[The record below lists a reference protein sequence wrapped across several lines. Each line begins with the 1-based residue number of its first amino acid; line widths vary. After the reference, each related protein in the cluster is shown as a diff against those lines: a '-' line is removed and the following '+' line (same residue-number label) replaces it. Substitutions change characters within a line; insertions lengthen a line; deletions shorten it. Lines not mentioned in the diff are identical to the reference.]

1 MGRWE
6 PDARGRLLHAALELF
21 ADQGY
26 EATTAAQIAERA
38 GLTKTTLFRLFA
50 DKREVLFQGQP
61 ALVAVASA
69 GVEAAPADATPVELL
84 RAALSALCAAH
95 VPEQQAIGRQIDRL
109 VAASPE
115 LKERAVFKRAAITA
129 TIEDSLTA
137 RGVDQRPAGVLAD
150 LGVRAYYEGF
160 SQWSGPR
167 RHDRLADVVGAELS
181 AYLSVLP
188 EVAGSAVAP

>member
-26 EATTAAQIAERA
+26 EATTTAQIAERA

-50 DKREVLFQGQP
+50 DKREILFQGQP
-61 ALVAVASA
+61 ALVAVAIDAVESA
-69 GVEAAPADATPVELL
+69 PEGATAAELL
-84 RAALSALCAAH
+84 RAGLFALCAAH
-95 VPEQQAIGRQIDRL
+95 VPEQQAIGRQIDVL

-115 LKERAVFKRAAITA
+115 LKERAVFKRSAITA
-129 TIEDSLTA
+129 ALESSLA
-137 RGVDQRPAGVLAD
+137 GRIGDRRLAGVLAD

-160 SQWSGPR
+160 TLWSGTR
-167 RHDRLADVVGAELS
+167 RGDRLADVVADELA
-181 AYLSVLP
+181 AYESVL
-188 EVAGSAVAP
+188 ASNC

>member
-61 ALVAVASA
+61 ALVAVAVA
-69 GVEAAPADATPVELL
+69 GVESAPGDAPPLELL
-84 RAALSALCAAH
+84 RAALSALCGAH
-95 VPEQQAIGRQIDRL
+95 VPEQQAIGRQIDQL

-129 TIEDSLTA
+129 AVEDSLVA
-137 RGVDQRPAGVLAD
+137 RAVDRRLAGVLAD
-150 LGVRAYYEGF
+150 VGVRAYYEGF
-160 SQWSGPR
+160 SLWSGPR
-167 RHDRLADVVGAELS
+167 RDDRLADVVGDELS

-188 EVAGSAVAP
+188 EVAGTTVAP